1 MIGRLD
7 KMREEIDQTMEKEE
21 RADHIKNNRVSETIV
36 NKIIPFSSVD
46 GLGNRTAIFLQ
57 ECNFDCLYCHNPETI
72 NICNNC
78 GKCVPSCPTGALEI
92 SNGQVRWQKK
102 ICVSCDKCIKVCE
115 IDSSPRVK
123 KMSIKQV
130 LKEIEKTKA
139 FISGITVS
147 GGEASLQSN
156 FLFNLFYEVKKMG
169 LSTFLDTNG
178 SILLEDKT
186 SLLKYLDMAMID
198 AKSFK
203 SEEHQRLTGCGNDN
217 VIRNIKFM
225 AKIDKLYEVRT
236 VIVPD
241 KLNNHYN
248 VDKISSLLGKI
259 APEVRYKL
267 IKYRPV
273 GVRTDR
279 IESNIPE
286 DDYMEKMSTLAVS
299 NGCQNV
305 VSV

>member
-1 MIGRLD
+1 MIERLD
-7 KMREEIDQTMEKEE
+7 KMREKKEKKLAQS
-21 RADHIKNNRVSETIV
+21 RKNKVNKVVV
-36 NKIIPFSSVD
+36 NKIIPFSSID
-46 GLGNRTAIFLQ
+46 GPGNRTVIFLQ
-57 ECNFDCLYCHNPETI
+57 GCNFDCLYCHNPETI

-78 GKCVPSCPTGALEI
+78 GRCVPSCPTNALDI
-92 SNGQVRWQKK
+92 TNGKVSWEKEL
-102 ICVSCDKCIKVCE
+102 CVACDKCIKICE
-115 IDSSPRVK
+115 RDSSPRVK
-123 KMSIKQV
+123 KRSVKQI
-130 LKEIEKTKA
+130 LKEIEKSKA

-147 GGEASLQSN
+147 GGEASLQAD
-156 FLFNLFYEVKKMG
+156 FLHDLFYEVKKKG

-178 SILLEDKT
+178 SILLEEK
-186 SLLKYLDMAMID
+186 SGLLKYLDMAMID
-198 AKSFK
+198 AKSFSSK
-203 SEEHQRLTGCGNDN
+203 EHQRLTGKGNNN
-217 VIRNIKFM
+217 VIQNIKFM

-241 KLNNHYN
+241 ELNNNYN

-279 IESNIPE
+279 IDSSIPKDE
-286 DDYMEKMSTLAVS
+286 YMEKMSQIAVS

-305 VSV
+305 VLV